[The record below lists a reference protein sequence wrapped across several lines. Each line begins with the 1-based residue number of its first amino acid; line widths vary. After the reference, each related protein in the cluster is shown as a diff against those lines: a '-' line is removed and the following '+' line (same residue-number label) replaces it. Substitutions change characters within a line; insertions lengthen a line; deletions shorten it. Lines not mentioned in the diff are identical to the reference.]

1 MGYKPSPTNGMM
13 PPSNSNSSQP
23 LIADPQFG
31 RQLGG
36 ATGAPKRAM
45 LPPPPPH
52 NPSIPSPVPGGQM
65 PLSKGTPIMSGAVPR
80 GLPGSKDDS
89 SPSGIDAFSPENNR
103 PASRPIPGSTPQA
116 IASAPTPT
124 ASAPGPAPIPG
135 APSAMSI
142 PSPSQLA
149 TPQQSSRPQSQSP
162 SSTAIARPSTATLNG
177 TPTPNPATMLSRPYP
192 GAPSGPGSMLGG
204 GPGNHTLN
212 SGHLGG
218 APGPSNGMESHSNDL
233 FGMGLGM
240 PFAQFD
246 MQMMNFQEDA
256 FPPFDLSLGLSGGE
270 EFSMYINDPGD
281 SVSG

>member
-1 MGYKPSPTNGMM
+1 
-13 PPSNSNSSQP
+13 
-23 LIADPQFG
+23 
-31 RQLGG
+31 
-36 ATGAPKRAM
+36 
-45 LPPPPPH
+45 
-52 NPSIPSPVPGGQM
+52 
-65 PLSKGTPIMSGAVPR
+65 
-80 GLPGSKDDS
+80 
-89 SPSGIDAFSPENNR
+89 
-103 PASRPIPGSTPQA
+103 
-116 IASAPTPT
+116 
-124 ASAPGPAPIPG
+124 
-135 APSAMSI
+135 
-142 PSPSQLA
+142 
-149 TPQQSSRPQSQSP
+149 
-162 SSTAIARPSTATLNG
+162 
-177 TPTPNPATMLSRPYP
+177 
-192 GAPSGPGSMLGG
+192 MLGG